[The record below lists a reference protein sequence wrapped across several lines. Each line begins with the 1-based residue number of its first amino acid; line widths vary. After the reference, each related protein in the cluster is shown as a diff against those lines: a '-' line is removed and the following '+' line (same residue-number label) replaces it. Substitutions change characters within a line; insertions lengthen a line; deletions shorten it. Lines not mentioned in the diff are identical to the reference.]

1 MIRLVADASVIV
13 KWVFPSRS
21 DEADTGKALK
31 LLENIKAE
39 QIGLYQPPHWLA
51 EVAAVITRLSP
62 ETALEDINDLYEM
75 GFPVMDTPE
84 VYATASNLSHTLNH
98 HLFDTLYHA
107 VALHLDDVVLVTTD
121 ERYYQKAQDRGR
133 ISLLA
138 DFDI

>member
-1 MIRLVADASVIV
+1 MIRMVADASVIV

-31 LLENIKAE
+31 LLETIKAE

-51 EVAAVITRLSP
+51 ETAAVITRLSP
-62 ETALEDINDLYEM
+62 ETALEDIDDLYEM
-75 GFPVMDTPE
+75 EFPVMDTPE
-84 VYATASNLSHTLNH
+84 IYATACNLSRTLDH

-107 VALHLDDVVLVTTD
+107 VALHLDDTALVTAN
-121 ERYYQKAQDRGR
+121 ERYYQKARDRGR

-138 DFDI
+138 DFDV